1 MQYEEFVERVRQRA
15 ELASHAEAERATRA
29 TVAMLGKYLTGGGG
43 RLDVA
48 SQLPNELA
56 EHLRFQSPMG
66 GTISSYDDFL
76 QRVGES
82 EGVKYEEAEAHAR
95 AVMGILREVIGEGD
109 MEKVRR
115 QFPGELAPLFMDA
128 E

>member
-15 ELASHAEAERATRA
+15 ELTSFERAEAASRAII
-29 TVAMLGKYLTGGGG
+29 AMLGKYLTGDGG
-43 RLDVA
+43 RLDLA
-48 SQLPNELA
+48 SQLPQGLA
-56 EHLRFQSPMG
+56 EHLEWQSPMG
-66 GTISSYDDFL
+66 DRISSYNDFL

-82 EGVKYEEAEAHAR
+82 EGVRFEEAEAHAR
-95 AVMGILREVIGEGD
+95 AVMDVLREVIGEGD

-115 QFPGELAPLFMDA
+115 QFPGEFAPLFMDA